1 MSILFKRDAERKNKP
16 KSSGKTRHNN
26 KKRLNMSLWNSY
38 LGETLRKISELNLER
53 ILNMRDTGQNREMMT
68 EIRNQAQLSGN

>member
-1 MSILFKRDAERKNKP
+1 
-16 KSSGKTRHNN
+16 
-26 KKRLNMSLWNSY
+26 MSLWNSY

>member
-1 MSILFKRDAERKNKP
+1 
-16 KSSGKTRHNN
+16 
-26 KKRLNMSLWNSY
+26 MSLWNSY

-68 EIRNQAQLSGN
+68 EIRNQAQLSGGEGEQCQKELVG